1 MKLKSIGKTGVIPVL
16 ALLLLVGCVP
26 TNEVQPVEAKTETTA
41 TQAVEIQTWQP
52 WADVPL
58 NDDVQEYLHTMC
70 EDNNIAY
77 SFIIALIETESN
89 FNSDSVSGT
98 DDYGLL
104 QINTCNH
111 KEGFDYL
118 DPYDNITMGI
128 EMLSDL
134 AKKYDDVESVLMAYN
149 LGEAGAKKLWNQ
161 GIYSTEYTEKVLE
174 KKIEYEKK
182 HKERAENENEEK
194 DKAQSVA

>member
-1 MKLKSIGKTGVIPVL
+1 MKMKTIGKTGVIPVM

-26 TNEVQPVEAKTETTA
+26 TDEVVEEATINETTA
-41 TQAVEIQTWQP
+41 VQAVEIQTWQP

-58 NDDVQEYLHTMC
+58 NDDVQEYLHKMC
-70 EDNNIAY
+70 EDNNLAY

-104 QINTCNH
+104 QINACNH

-134 AKKYDDVESVLMAYN
+134 AEKYGDVESVLMAYN
-149 LGEAGAKKLWNQ
+149 LGEAGAKKLWSQ
-161 GIYSTEYTEKVLE
+161 GIYSTDYTKKVLE
-174 KKIEYEKK
+174 RKIKYE
-182 HKERAENENEEK
+182 EEHGG
-194 DKAQSVA
+194 DL